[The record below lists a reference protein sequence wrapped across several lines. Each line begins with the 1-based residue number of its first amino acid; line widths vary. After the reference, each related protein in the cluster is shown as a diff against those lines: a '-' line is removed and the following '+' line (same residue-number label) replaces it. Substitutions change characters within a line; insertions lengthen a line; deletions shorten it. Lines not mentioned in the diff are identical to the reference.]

1 MAAAETTASPAMGS
15 IETPRPLLEIAGLWA
30 AYGEAWVLRDVSL
43 VMRDREFLAIIGA
56 NTAGKS
62 TLLRS
67 ISGLM
72 PRLRGRIVLDGVD
85 LTTVP
90 AHRIPALGIAHVPE
104 GRHVFTDMTVEE
116 NLHSGAHAR
125 RGVSPEATLQRVFD
139 LFPRLKERR
148 NQIAGTL
155 SGGEQQMV
163 AVGRGLMLEPRLLIL
178 DEPSLGLAPM
188 VVEEMHRRFH
198 EIHESGVSVLLVE
211 QNVSLALSSAQ
222 RAYVMSSGQ
231 IEMEGVAAALAR
243 DDRIRQAYL
252 GI

>member
-1 MAAAETTASPAMGS
+1 MTASPDAVARTGPEAAPS
-15 IETPRPLLEIAGLWA
+15 LLRVEGLNA
-30 AYGEAWVLRDVSL
+30 SYGGGWVLHDVSIA
-43 VMRDREFLAIIGA
+43 MQEGEFLAVIGA

-62 TLLRS
+62 TLLRA

-72 PRLRGRIVLDGVD
+72 PEVEGRIEFDGRD
-85 LTTVP
+85 LTGVP
-90 AHRIPALGIAHVPE
+90 AHDIPRLGIAHVPE
-104 GRHVFTDMTVEE
+104 GRHVFPDMTVEE
-116 NLHSGAHAR
+116 NLFAGAYCVAD
-125 RGVSPEATLQRVFD
+125 RGTAEATRTRVFD
-139 LFPRLKERR
+139 LFPRLRERR

-163 AVGRGLMLEPRLLIL
+163 AVGRGMMLEPRLLIL

-188 VVEEMHRRFH
+188 VVEEMHHRFH

-211 QNVSLALSSAQ
+211 QNVSLALESAG
-222 RAYVMSSGQ
+222 RAYVMQSGR
-231 IEMEGVAAALAR
+231 IEFEGVARDLAN

>member
-1 MAAAETTASPAMGS
+1 MTAGGK
-15 IETPRPLLEIAGLWA
+15 PLLTVENLSASYGAG
-30 AYGEAWVLRDVSL
+30 WVLRGVSL
-43 VMRDREFLAIIGA
+43 EMSEREFVAVIGA

-62 TLLRS
+62 TLLRA
-67 ISGLM
+67 ISGLLSKVEGTIVFDG
-72 PRLRGRIVLDGVD
+72 RDLRK
-85 LTTVP
+85 TP
-90 AHRIPALGIAHVPE
+90 AHKIPALGIAHVPE
-104 GRHVFTDMTVEE
+104 GRHVFSDMTVEE
-116 NLHSGAHAR
+116 NLITGAYAR
-125 RGVSPEATLQRVFD
+125 GRGHDPGGTLAHVFE

-188 VVEEMHRRFH
+188 VVEEMHARFK
-198 EIHESGVSVLLVE
+198 EIHASGVSVLLVE
-211 QNVSLALSSAQ
+211 QNVSLALHTAE
-222 RAYVMSSGQ
+222 RAYVMQSGS
-231 IEMEGVAAALAR
+231 IVMAGPAVELEA